1 MNPSGGGAGVRATGG
16 SGCAG
21 AVVAINVFFG
31 VILLAAAAL
40 MVVLGAS
47 SDNLGLMLGGGIG
60 CGVGGLACLLV
71 GVFLMKGAARRRRL
85 LTSGVPGQA
94 QILGLN
100 QTSMY
105 VNNQPV
111 VEMQLRITTATRAP
125 YVVSRRETVPLLM
138 LSRLTSGQPLPVMVN
153 PAQPDD
159 LLIVWESALNPP
171 TGFGAAPIR

>member
-1 MNPSGGGAGVRATGG
+1 MRVGGG
-16 SGCAG
+16 SGSAS
-21 AVVAINVFFG
+21 VFVAINIFFG
-31 VILLAAAAL
+31 VLLLAAAVL

-47 SDNLGLMLGGGIG
+47 WDNLGLMLGGGIG
-60 CGVGGLACLLV
+60 CGVGGLACVLV

-111 VEMQLRITTATRAP
+111 VAMQLQITTATHAP

-159 LLIVWESALNPP
+159 LMIVWESALNPP
-171 TGFGAAPIR
+171 MGFGALPIR